1 MKLALQ
7 LIKKINNFDIKWVCK
22 INHQEF
28 NPILDLLF
36 KIFTHVGSFVA
47 WISIAFILYVF
58 DLFEPSFWLYAT
70 CINGGIIALP
80 IKLIIRRDRPFIA
93 KKIKCKINL
102 KDKFIISKHTSFPS
116 GHSVYYSS
124 CTIILLVIFGYW
136 WLYFILIPFAFIV
149 AFTRVNLGAHYPSD
163 VIFGYIIGFFIS
175 LITICIFPFY
185 LPIFWEI
192 SDKLRYFWNL
202 TFP

>member
-1 MKLALQ
+1 
-7 LIKKINNFDIKWVCK
+7 
-22 INHQEF
+22 
-28 NPILDLLF
+28 
-36 KIFTHVGSFVA
+36 
-47 WISIAFILYVF
+47 
-58 DLFEPSFWLYAT
+58 
-70 CINGGIIALP
+70 
-80 IKLIIRRDRPFIA
+80 
-93 KKIKCKINL
+93 
-102 KDKFIISKHTSFPS
+102 
-116 GHSVYYSS
+116 
-124 CTIILLVIFGYW
+124 
-136 WLYFILIPFAFIV
+136 LYFILIPFAFIV